1 MQEIYLQD
9 CGSTHGTYI
18 DKQSLEAG
26 VEFAVAD
33 GEVITFGQRV
43 TSGAGG
49 FPSPPTSAFKMS
61 FGLLDLYSHIPC
73 QRLPCPFEVGISQV
87 GPSPLSSDLVADIR

>member
-1 MQEIYLQD
+1 MQVIYLQD

-18 DKQSLEAG
+18 DKKRLEAG
-26 VEFAVAD
+26 VDYALAD

-49 FPSPPTSAFKMS
+49 PSSSPTEAFKRS
-61 FGLLDLYSHIPC
+61 VSLLNLYSHISSQKVPC
-73 QRLPCPFEVGISQV
+73 SSEVGSSQV
-87 GPSPLSSDLVADIR
+87 GPLSLSINLVADIL

>member
-18 DKQSLEAG
+18 DKQRLEAG
-26 VEFAVAD
+26 VEFAVVD

-49 FPSPPTSAFKMS
+49 SSFPPANASKMP
-61 FGLLDLYSHIPC
+61 FGLFTLYSHIPS
-73 QRLPCPFEVGISQV
+73 QRFPCSFEVGISQV
-87 GPSPLSSDLVADIR
+87 GPSSLSSNFVADIV

>member
-18 DKQSLEAG
+18 DKQRLEAG

-49 FPSPPTSAFKMS
+49 SSSPLTNAVDMP
-61 FGLLDLYSHIPC
+61 FGLFNLYSHISSQRVPC
-73 QRLPCPFEVGISQV
+73 SFEMGISHV
-87 GPSPLSSDLVADIR
+87 SPSSQSSNRLTDMF

>member
-1 MQEIYLQD
+1 MQQIYLQD

-18 DKQSLEAG
+18 DKRRLEPG

-49 FPSPPTSAFKMS
+49 FSSPPTNA
-61 FGLLDLYSHIPC
+61 
-73 QRLPCPFEVGISQV
+73 
-87 GPSPLSSDLVADIR
+87 